1 MITQDQLRTLAGT
14 TAYDRSGDKIG
25 KVGVVYHDD
34 RTDEP
39 K

>member
-14 TAYDRSGDKIG
+14 TAYDRSGDKID
-25 KVGVVYHDD
+25 KVGAVYHDD

-39 K
+39 Q